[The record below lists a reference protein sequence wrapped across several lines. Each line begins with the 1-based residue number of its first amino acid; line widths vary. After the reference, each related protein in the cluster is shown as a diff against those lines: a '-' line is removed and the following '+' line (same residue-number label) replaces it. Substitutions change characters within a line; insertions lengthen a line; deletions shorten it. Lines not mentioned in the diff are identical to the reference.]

1 MVNRLFY
8 LLLMVWVP
16 FMGTLEGQGTN
27 NLQITGIQQREKGL
41 LQAAQQSFAQAKSLA
56 AQNGQWDGFVE
67 NAIRE
72 SETFAWAMN
81 PKRANAILTE
91 AAEQITSKFG
101 PDAPLTWRL
110 KTFRL
115 EQQRFDG
122 KGDRFL
128 KAGVAALDYWKTKQP
143 NAVLD
148 LALAHL
154 YVGKIRSEMGDFGG
168 ARADLEAS
176 VLTLTKHRDTHGW
189 ELQDA
194 YAFLVNVNMFMG
206 ELEPMNQYLAKADAL
221 AQQMNPAPHFRTANL
236 LRLKATLPAL
246 QQQFAEAAS
255 MYHEALAQLAGYPE
269 INELRATLYSNLS
282 LMYGKMSNFD
292 QSVEAAQQALR
303 LYENN
308 LGKRHYR
315 SVKVFS
321 NLGIAYES
329 RKDYNKAYAA
339 ARKAILCLAPDWEPK
354 ADYDL
359 PPIESFN
366 YTLLFISKVTE
377 AGAYLEELYKAE
389 ANAPNKKKATQYIEE
404 AHAHYNWALDA
415 IDLMRRD
422 LASADAEYS
431 FQIYKHLPQCY
442 EFALHAVWVL
452 YEQTKDEKYLQE
464 ALSCMEK
471 RKSSLL
477 YASLQG
483 REALHFGGIPTE
495 VLQKEQHLKLQY
507 SNARRNLLEAHV
519 TGDALLRLR
528 QLQSDADVEYKAF
541 LRTLEDNYPDYYD
554 IQYSRTAP
562 SIKSIQAYLAKSKTT
577 LLEFHINSV
586 DEEAMYVLRLTGTE
600 KSLVR
605 TPLNKNQ
612 KGTIENWLAT
622 THDPQQTI
630 AMGNDETY
638 FKHFLDTSYQIFQ
651 MLLEPVVKPDDQNL
665 LIVPTD
671 ELYYIPFEM
680 LLEKPASPSRGVN
693 YSIQPWLIQNRGV
706 RYAFSTSLLLH
717 EQHRPSASESFAG
730 FAPMFSQNVGL
741 PGQRAL
747 SRLRFANAEVKAINA
762 ILGGQV
768 FLDEQAN
775 KETLRAAAKEFKI
788 LHLASHA
795 VTEKEDPLH
804 SYIALGDKERLFAY
818 ELYDWQINSDL
829 AVLSACNTGGGELA
843 SGEGVMSMARAFRY
857 AGCPNLLVSLW
868 QVDDESTRILMERF
882 YHHLNEG
889 KAKHEALRM
898 AKLDYLAAKHKTHP
912 YFWAPFILLSG
923 DAPEPSPW
931 GNWWWWAAAALGI
944 VGIGYWLQSKR
955 ASASTAAQELGS
967 IKNTDLF

>member
-16 FMGTLEGQGTN
+16 FMGTLEAQHTN
-27 NLQITGIQQREKGL
+27 NLQLTGIQQREKGL
-41 LQAAQQSFAQAKSLA
+41 LQACQQSFAQAKSLA
-56 AQNGQWDGFVE
+56 AKNDQWDGFVE

-72 SETFAWAMN
+72 SEAFAWAMN

-91 AAEQITSKFG
+91 AEEKINSKFG

-115 EQQRFDG
+115 EQQRWDG

-128 KAGVAALDYWKTKQP
+128 KAGVAALEYWKNKQP
-143 NAVLD
+143 NALLD

-168 ARADLEAS
+168 ARENLEAS
-176 VLTLTKHRDTHGW
+176 VLTLAKHRNTHGW

-206 ELEPMNQYLAKADAL
+206 ELGPMNQYLAKAEAL

-246 QQQFAEAAS
+246 QQQFAEATT
-255 MYHEALAQLAGYPE
+255 MYNRALAELAGYPE

-282 LMYGKMSNFD
+282 LMYGKTGKFD

-315 SVKVFS
+315 SVKVYS

-329 RKDYNKAYAA
+329 LEDYKKAYAA

-359 PPIESFN
+359 PPIETFN
-366 YTLLFISKVTE
+366 YTLLFISKITE
-377 AGAYLEELYKAE
+377 AGAYLEELYEDDKSKIDYIKE
-389 ANAPNKKKATQYIEE
+389 AYN
-404 AHAHYNWALDA
+404 HYNWALDA

-442 EFALHAVWVL
+442 EFALHAAWLL
-452 YEQTKDEKYLQE
+452 YQDAKDEKYLQE
-464 ALSCMEK
+464 AFSCMEK

-495 VLQKEQHLKLQY
+495 VLQKEQHLKLRY

-528 QLQSDADVEYKAF
+528 QIQSEADVDYKAF
-541 LRTLEDNYPDYYD
+541 LRTLEKDYPDYYE
-554 IQYSRTAP
+554 IQYARTAP
-562 SIKSIQAYLAKSKTT
+562 AIKSIQAYLAKTETT

-586 DEEAMYVLRLTGTE
+586 DENALYVLRLTGSE
-600 KSLVR
+600 KGLVR
-605 TPLNKNQ
+605 TILDEKE
-612 KGTIENWLAT
+612 KETIAYLLDKA
-622 THDPQQTI
+622 HDPQQTI
-630 AMGNDETY
+630 AMGNDEQY
-638 FKHFLDTSYQIFQ
+638 FKQFLGASRKVYEA
-651 MLLEPVVKPDDQNL
+651 LLDSVLQPTDKNL
-665 LIVPTD
+665 LIVPAD

-680 LLEKPASPSRGVN
+680 LLEKPAPPSRGVN
-693 YSIQPWLIQNRGV
+693 YSIQPWLIQDRGV
-706 RYAFSTSLLLH
+706 RYAFSTALLLH
-717 EQHRPSASESFAG
+717 EQHRPSASKSFAG

-762 ILGGQV
+762 ILGGQL

-775 KETLRAAAKEFKI
+775 KETLRAAAKDFNI
-788 LHLASHA
+788 MHLASHA

-829 AVLSACNTGGGELA
+829 AVLSACNTGVGELA

-923 DAPEPSPW
+923 DAPEPTPYS
-931 GNWWWWAAAALGI
+931 NWWWWAAAALGV

-955 ASASTAAQELGS
+955 SPAPAAQELGNF
-967 IKNTDLF
+967 KNTDPF